1 MNKQPFTHTH
11 TDNDNYKKGDPDT
24 PNETTS
30 QNHGHPHYFRDNLQK
45 QKEETKRII
54 EEKMKDSLKNGKNK
68 PTFFKDKKD

>member
-30 QNHGHPHYFRDNLQK
+30 QNHDHPHYFRDNLQK